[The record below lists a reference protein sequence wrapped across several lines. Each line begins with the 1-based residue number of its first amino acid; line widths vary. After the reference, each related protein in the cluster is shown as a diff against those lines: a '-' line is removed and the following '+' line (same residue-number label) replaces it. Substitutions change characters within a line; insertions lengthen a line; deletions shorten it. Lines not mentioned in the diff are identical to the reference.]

1 MLQMTLKILIGSNLY
16 DLLLR
21 AMLNM
26 TLQILINSKLYDL
39 MLKAMLNMTLQIP
52 INSKLYDLVLRAMLN
67 IEKEDGAPT
76 CTMAELVK
84 CAGECCSFKPE
95 DLKGMSVRW
104 LLR

>member
-1 MLQMTLKILIGSNLY
+1 MTLKILIGSNLY
-16 DLLLR
+16 DLMLR

-26 TLQILINSKLYDL
+26 TLQILL
-39 MLKAMLNMTLQIP
+39 
-52 INSKLYDLVLRAMLN
+52 NSKLYDLVLRAMLN

-84 CAGECCSFKPE
+84 CAGECYGLKPE